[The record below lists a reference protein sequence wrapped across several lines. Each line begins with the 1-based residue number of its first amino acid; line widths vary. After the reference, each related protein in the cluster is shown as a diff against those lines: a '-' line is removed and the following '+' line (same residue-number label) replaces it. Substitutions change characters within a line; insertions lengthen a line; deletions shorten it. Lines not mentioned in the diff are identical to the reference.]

1 MIITKTRPS
10 IYLCTA
16 AIVWSGVAAATIG
29 VKSAQA
35 LWAVRFLLGVV
46 EAPLFPGALMMLGSC
61 EC

>member
-16 AIVWSGVAAATIG
+16 CIVWSGVAAATIG

-35 LWAVRFLLGVV
+35 LWAVRFLLGIV
-46 EAPLFPGALMMLGSC
+46 EGKFESSSIRQC
-61 EC
+61 EDV